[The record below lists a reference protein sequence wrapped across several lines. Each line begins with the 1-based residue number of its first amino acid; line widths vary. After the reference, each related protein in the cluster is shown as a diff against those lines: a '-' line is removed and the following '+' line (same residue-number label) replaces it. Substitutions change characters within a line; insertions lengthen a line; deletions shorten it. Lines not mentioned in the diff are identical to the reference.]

1 MELFTKQHQMNAP
14 AFNVLR
20 AVVCKY
26 REAGAISKNVDFFF
40 NLTKIQYSKAIF
52 KSSSEASFLRKI
64 GKLKIGLN
72 PVEGLMEI
80 MQIRAFLKRSY
91 EKMKVNL

>member
-26 REAGAISKNVDFFF
+26 RESGTISKNAHFFLIQQKY
-40 NLTKIQYSKAIF
+40 NIQKQYSKVPS
-52 KSSSEASFLRKI
+52 KLR
-64 GKLKIGLN
+64 
-72 PVEGLMEI
+72 
-80 MQIRAFLKRSY
+80 FF
-91 EKMKVNL
+91 EK

>member
-1 MELFTKQHQMNAP
+1 MNAP

-26 REAGAISKNVDFFF
+26 RESGTISKNVHFFEF
-40 NLTKIQYSKAIF
+40 NKNTIF
-52 KSSSEASFLRKI
+52 KSSIETPFFRKI

-72 PVEGLMEI
+72 SVEGLMEI
-80 MQIRAFLKRSY
+80 MQIRAFSKRSY
-91 EKMKVNL
+91 EKTKANP

>member
-1 MELFTKQHQMNAP
+1 MNAR

-26 REAGAISKNVDFFF
+26 RECGFTSKNADFFF
-40 NLTKIQYSKAIF
+40 NSTKIQFLKTIF
-52 KSSSEASFLRKI
+52 KSSSEAPFLRKI

-72 PVEGLMEI
+72 SVEGPMEI
-80 MQIRAFLKRSY
+80 IQIRAFSKRSY
-91 EKMKVNL
+91 EKTKANP

>member
-1 MELFTKQHQMNAP
+1 MELFTKQHQVNAP

-26 REAGAISKNVDFFF
+26 RESGAIS
-40 NLTKIQYSKAIF
+40 TKIQYSKTIF
-52 KSSSEASFLRKI
+52 KSSSKAPFLRKI

-72 PVEGLMEI
+72 SVEGPMEI
-80 MQIRAFLKRSY
+80 MQIMTFSKRSY
-91 EKMKVNL
+91 EKTKAIP